1 METLNEKQ
9 KSILTSILDG
19 KNAFITGFAGSGKSY
34 LIEYIYR
41 VLIERGKIVELTA
54 LTGCAALLI
63 NGKTLHSALGIGLAK
78 GSARDLVNRVRR
90 MEGMIPFLNRLN
102 VLIIDEVSM
111 LSDTLFDKIGE
122 MFKIIHGVD
131 KPFGNLQIILVGDMS
146 QLKPVEGD
154 YCFYSESWDRCKIEV
169 SVLTENMRVNND
181 ERFDDLL
188 KSFRW
193 GVVRDFELIEKMK
206 QNKFTGEIK
215 PTKLFSKNKDVDAVN
230 QYELGLLLKENK
242 ESFVYKV
249 VYPDNPIKLI
259 ESTKYSMDN
268 KIQEYLTLCVGAQVM
283 VTRNLEQNIVNGT
296 RGIVV
301 SLTKTSVTIQ
311 LTNKELYN
319 VCYFHVR
326 PDQFET
332 NEKLKKIDFKYL
344 PLTLSWAM
352 SIHKSQGATI
362 DLLEVD
368 LGDSIFACGQAYVAL
383 SRAKNSDT
391 VRITNF
397 NPRSVKVRK
406 SVLAFYDKY
415 TSSGSLSQEL

>member
-1 METLNEKQ
+1 
-9 KSILTSILDG
+9 
-19 KNAFITGFAGSGKSY
+19 
-34 LIEYIYR
+34 
-41 VLIERGKIVELTA
+41 
-54 LTGCAALLI
+54 
-63 NGKTLHSALGIGLAK
+63 
-78 GSARDLVNRVRR
+78 
-90 MEGMIPFLNRLN
+90 
-102 VLIIDEVSM
+102 
-111 LSDTLFDKIGE
+111 
-122 MFKIIHGVD
+122 
-131 KPFGNLQIILVGDMS
+131 MS

-154 YCFYSESWDRCKIEV
+154 YCFYAESWEKCKIEV

-206 QNKFTGEIK
+206 QNKFDGLIK

-311 LTNKELYN
+311 LTNGELYN

-383 SRAKNSDT
+383 SRAKNSDS

-397 NPRSVKVRK
+397 NPRSVKVSK

-415 TSSGSLSQEL
+415 N

>member
-1 METLNEKQ
+1 METLNQKQ

-19 KNAFITGFAGSGKSY
+19 KNAFITGFAGSGKSF
-34 LIEYIYR
+34 LIKYIHR
-41 VLIERGKIVELTA
+41 VLKEQGKTIELTA
-54 LTGCAALLI
+54 MTGCAALLI

-78 GSARDLVNRVRR
+78 GSARDLVNRIRH
-90 MEGMIPFLNRLN
+90 MDGLLPYLSKLN

-111 LSDTLFDKIGE
+111 LSDILFDKIGE
-122 MFKIIHGVD
+122 IFKIIHSTD
-131 KPFGNLQIILVGDMS
+131 NPFGNLQIILVGDMS
-146 QLKPVEGD
+146 QLKPIEGD
-154 YCFYSESWDRCKIEV
+154 YCFYSESWDLCKIEV
-169 SVLTENMRVNND
+169 SVLTENMRVNTD

-193 GVVRDFELIEKMK
+193 GIIRDHELIEKMK
-206 QNKFTGEIK
+206 QNKFTGDIK
-215 PTKLFSKNKDVDAVN
+215 PTKLFSKNKDVDSIN

-249 VYPDNPIKLI
+249 IYPDNPLKLI

-283 VTRNLEQNIVNGT
+283 ITRNLEQGIVNGT
-296 RGIVV
+296 RGVVV
-301 SLTKTSVTIQ
+301 SLSKSSVTIK
-311 LTNKELYN
+311 LTNDELYN

-332 NEKLKKIDFKYL
+332 NEKLKKIDFKYI

-352 SIHKSQGATI
+352 SIHKSQGSTI

-397 NPRSVKVRK
+397 NPRSVKVSK
-406 SVLAFYDKY
+406 SVIAFYDKY
-415 TSSGSLSQEL
+415 N

>member
-1 METLNEKQ
+1 MELLNEKQ

-19 KNAFITGFAGSGKSY
+19 KNAFITGFAGSGKSF
-34 LIEYIYR
+34 LIEYIHR
-41 VLIERGKIVELTA
+41 ILKERGKTVQLTA
-54 LTGCAALLI
+54 MTGCAALLI
-63 NGKTLHSALGIGLAK
+63 NGKTLHSAIGIGLGK
-78 GSARDLVNRVRR
+78 GNARDLFNRVRR
-90 MEGMIPFLNRLN
+90 MEGMLPFLLRLD

-111 LSDTLFDKIGE
+111 LSDSLFDKIGE
-122 MFKIIHGVD
+122 MFKMIHGVD

-146 QLKPVEGD
+146 QLKPIEGD

-169 SVLTENMRVNND
+169 SVLSENMRVNND

-193 GVVRDFELIEKMK
+193 GVVRDLELIEKMK
-206 QNKFTGEIK
+206 QNTFEGLIK
-215 PTKLFSKNKDVDAVN
+215 PTRLFSKNKDVDAVN
-230 QYELGLLLKENK
+230 QYELGLLLKENH

-249 VYPDNPIKLI
+249 IYPDNPLKLI

-268 KIQEYLTLCVGAQVM
+268 KIQEFLTLCVGAQVM
-283 VTRNLEQNIVNGT
+283 VTRNIDQCIVNGT
-296 RGIVV
+296 RGVVV

-311 LTNKELYN
+311 LTNGELYN
-319 VCYFHVR
+319 VCYFHVK

-332 NEKLKKIDFKYL
+332 NEKLLKIDFKYL
-344 PLTLSWAM
+344 PLTLSWAI

-383 SRAKNSDT
+383 SRAKNSNT

-397 NPRSVKVRK
+397 NPRSVKVSK
-406 SVLAFYDKY
+406 SVLAFYNKY
-415 TSSGSLSQEL
+415 N

>member
-34 LIEYIYR
+34 LIEYIYSVFKDR
-41 VLIERGKIVELTA
+41 NKLVELTA
-54 LTGCAALLI
+54 MTGCAALLI

-78 GSARDLVNRVRR
+78 GTPRDLVNRIRR
-90 MEGMIPFLNRLN
+90 TEGLLAYLSKLD

-111 LSDTLFDKIGE
+111 LSDTLFDKIAE
-122 MFKIIHGVD
+122 VFKIIHSID
-131 KPFGNLQIILVGDMS
+131 KPFGSLQIILVGDMS

-154 YCFYSESWDRCKIEV
+154 YCFYSESWDQCKFEV

-193 GVVRDFELIEKMK
+193 GIIRDYELIEKMK
-206 QNKFTGEIK
+206 QNKFTGDIK
-215 PTKLFSKNKDVDAVN
+215 PTKLFSKNKDVDSVN
-230 QYELGLLLKENK
+230 QYELGLLLKETLH
-242 ESFVYKV
+242 SFVYKV
-249 VYPDNPIKLI
+249 IYPDNPIKLI

-301 SLTKTSVTIQ
+301 GLSKTGVTIK
-311 LTNKELYN
+311 LTNGELYN
-319 VCYFHVR
+319 VCYFHVK
-326 PDQFET
+326 PDPFET

-397 NPRSVKVRK
+397 NPRSVKVSK
-406 SVLAFYDKY
+406 SVLQFYDKY
-415 TSSGSLSQEL
+415 N

>member
-1 METLNEKQ
+1 MELLNEKQ

-19 KNAFITGFAGSGKSY
+19 KNAFITGFAGSGKSF
-34 LIEYIYR
+34 LIEYIHR
-41 VLIERGKIVELTA
+41 ILKERGKTVQLTA
-54 LTGCAALLI
+54 MTGCASLLI
-63 NGKTLHSALGIGLAK
+63 NGKTLHSAIGIGLGK
-78 GSARDLVNRVRR
+78 GSARDLFNRVRR
-90 MEGMIPFLNRLN
+90 MEGMLPFLLRLD

-122 MFKIIHGVD
+122 LFKMIHAVD

-154 YCFYSESWDRCKIEV
+154 YCFYSELWDLCKIEV

-193 GVVRDFELIEKMK
+193 GVIRDLELIEKMK
-206 QNKFTGEIK
+206 QNTFEGVIK

-230 QYELGLLLKENK
+230 QYELGLLLKENR

-249 VYPDNPIKLI
+249 VYPDNPLKLI

-268 KIQEYLTLCVGAQVM
+268 KIQEFLTLCVGAQVM
-283 VTRNLEQNIVNGT
+283 VTRNIDKCIVNGT
-296 RGIVV
+296 RGVVV

-311 LTNKELYN
+311 LTNGELYN
-319 VCYFHVR
+319 VCYFHVK
-326 PDQFET
+326 PDPFET
-332 NEKLKKIDFKYL
+332 NEKLLKIDFKYV
-344 PLTLSWAM
+344 PLTLSWAI

-383 SRAKNSDT
+383 SRAKNSNT

-397 NPRSVKVRK
+397 NPRSVKVSK
-406 SVLAFYDKY
+406 SVLAFYNKY
-415 TSSGSLSQEL
+415 N

>member
-1 METLNEKQ
+1 
-9 KSILTSILDG
+9 
-19 KNAFITGFAGSGKSY
+19 
-34 LIEYIYR
+34 
-41 VLIERGKIVELTA
+41 
-54 LTGCAALLI
+54 
-63 NGKTLHSALGIGLAK
+63 
-78 GSARDLVNRVRR
+78 VNRIRR
-90 MEGMIPFLNRLN
+90 TEGLLPYLSRLD

-111 LSDTLFDKIGE
+111 LSDILFDKIGE
-122 MFKIIHGVD
+122 IFKIIHSID

-146 QLKPVEGD
+146 QLKPIEGD

-193 GVVRDFELIEKMK
+193 GIVRDLELIEKMK
-206 QNKFTGEIK
+206 QNTFTGDIK
-215 PTKLFSKNKDVDAVN
+215 PTKLFSKNKDVDAIN
-230 QYELGLLLKENK
+230 QYELGLLLKEKK

-249 VYPDNPIKLI
+249 IYPDNPIKLI

-283 VTRNLEQNIVNGT
+283 VTRNLNQIIVNGT
-296 RGIVV
+296 RGVVV
-301 SLTKTSVTIQ
+301 SLSKTGVTIK
-311 LTNKELYN
+311 LTNGELYN
-319 VCYFHVR
+319 VCYFHVL
-326 PDQFET
+326 PDKFET
-332 NEKLKKIDFKYL
+332 NEKLLKIDFKYL

-352 SIHKSQGATI
+352 SIHKSQGSTI

-391 VRITNF
+391 VRITTF
-397 NPRSVKVRK
+397 NPRSVKVSK
-406 SVLAFYDKY
+406 SVIAFYDKY
-415 TSSGSLSQEL
+415 N

>member
-41 VLIERGKIVELTA
+41 VLKEQGKIVELTA
-54 LTGCAALLI
+54 MTGCAALLI
-63 NGKTLHSALGIGLAK
+63 NGITLHSALGIGLAK
-78 GSARDLVNRVRR
+78 GTPRELVKRIRR
-90 MEGMIPFLNRLN
+90 IEGMIGYLMRLN

-111 LSDTLFDKIGE
+111 LSDTLFDKIAE
-122 MFKIIHGVD
+122 IFKIIKGCD
-131 KPFGNLQIILVGDMS
+131 RPFGNLQIILVGDMS
-146 QLKPVEGD
+146 QLKPIEGD
-154 YCFYSESWDRCKIEV
+154 YCFYSECWDHCKIEV

-193 GVVRDFELIEKMK
+193 GIVRDYELIEKMK
-206 QNKFTGEIK
+206 QNTFTGYIK

-242 ESFVYKV
+242 ETLVYKV
-249 VYPDNPIKLI
+249 MYPDNPIKLI

-268 KIQEYLTLCVGAQVM
+268 KIQEYFTLCVGAQVM
-283 VTRNLEQNIVNGT
+283 VTRNLIPGVVNGT
-296 RGIVV
+296 RGIVI

-311 LTNKELYN
+311 LTNGELYN
-319 VCYFHVR
+319 VGYFHVK

-368 LGDSIFACGQAYVAL
+368 LGESIFACGQAYVAL

-397 NPRSVKVRK
+397 NPRSVKVSK

-415 TSSGSLSQEL
+415 N

>member
-1 METLNEKQ
+1 
-9 KSILTSILDG
+9 
-19 KNAFITGFAGSGKSY
+19 
-34 LIEYIYR
+34 
-41 VLIERGKIVELTA
+41 
-54 LTGCAALLI
+54 
-63 NGKTLHSALGIGLAK
+63 
-78 GSARDLVNRVRR
+78 
-90 MEGMIPFLNRLN
+90 
-102 VLIIDEVSM
+102 M

-397 NPRSVKVRK
+397 NPRSVKVSK

-415 TSSGSLSQEL
+415 N

>member
-1 METLNEKQ
+1 MATIEAKDGYY
-9 KSILTSILDG
+9 TSADHMVCNPVDFMNIYFLDPLM
-19 KNAFITGFAGSGKSY
+19 AGCYQDDDPVYATS
-34 LIEYIYR
+34 EF
-41 VLIERGKIVELTA
+41 
-54 LTGCAALLI
+54 
-63 NGKTLHSALGIGLAK
+63 NNF
-78 GSARDLVNRVRR
+78 NRVD
-90 MEGMIPFLNRLN
+90 GF
-102 VLIIDEVSM
+102 D
-111 LSDTLFDKIGE
+111 SDL
-122 MFKIIHGVD
+122 
-131 KPFGNLQIILVGDMS
+131 
-146 QLKPVEGD
+146 
-154 YCFYSESWDRCKIEV
+154 W
-169 SVLTENMRVNND
+169 NND

-193 GVVRDFELIEKMK
+193 GVVRDLELIEKMK
-206 QNKFTGEIK
+206 QNTFNGLIK

-230 QYELGLLLKENK
+230 QYELGLLLKETL

-249 VYPDNPIKLI
+249 IYPDNPIKLI

-268 KIQEYLTLCVGAQVM
+268 KVQEYLTLCVGAQVM

-296 RGIVV
+296 RGIVIG
-301 SLTKTSVTIQ
+301 LTKTSVTIQ
-311 LTNKELYN
+311 LTNGELYN
-319 VCYFHVR
+319 VCYFHVK
-326 PDQFET
+326 PDPFET

-383 SRAKNSDT
+383 SRAKNSDS

-397 NPRSVKVRK
+397 NPRSVKVSK

-415 TSSGSLSQEL
+415 N